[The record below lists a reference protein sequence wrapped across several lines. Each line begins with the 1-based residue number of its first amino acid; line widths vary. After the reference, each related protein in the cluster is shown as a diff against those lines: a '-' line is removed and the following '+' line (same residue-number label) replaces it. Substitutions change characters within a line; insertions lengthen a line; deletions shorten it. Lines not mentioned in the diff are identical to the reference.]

1 MKTSK
6 ISLSINDKIGL
17 FGNLATMLA
26 AGISILEVVDSLL
39 EDVKGGQKKILER
52 LRADIT
58 QGKPIHES
66 FSYFPNSFDRVTIN
80 IIKAAEQAG
89 TLDTTLKD
97 LKKHIQQ
104 EHEFIDKVK
113 SALTYPVVIFV
124 VFIGVMLMILIVVIP
139 KIAVVF
145 TRLHVELPLPTRILI
160 FVSDL
165 LIKNT
170 FLFIA
175 GIVAFVAII
184 FFIYKNNRKLLL
196 NSIFSLPLVSQL
208 VREIDL
214 TRFTRS
220 FALLLTSGIPIISAL
235 ELTQDVVVQR
245 DLAHVIQ
252 QTKDMV
258 LSGKKISDGLKLA
271 KGKIPSIMIKII
283 EAGEKTGSLDKSMQ
297 EISEHLDYQVS
308 NTLRTLTALLEPVM
322 LVLVGVLIGGMMLA
336 IIAPIY
342 GLVGQVGAR

>member
-220 FALLLTSGIPIISAL
+220 FALLLTSSIPIISAL